1 MSKPGFSFGLK
12 KAGPAKAALPKRARP
27 GFGADDD
34 DREDKKP
41 GTKGGDRTEAIA
53 EFGGFEAR
61 PSALDSGDGG
71 SSSSRKAKLGKGLS
85 QSQLPPSRKPRDAP
99 VNTQFGDLSS
109 SLEARKHAQAAEAQ
123 DVSIYEYDGV
133 YDSFKTEPKARAAED
148 ADRRPKYF
156 DALQRAADVR
166 ERDKQIAEERRLKR
180 ERDAEGDEF
189 ADKEKFVTEAYRK
202 QQEQNRRLEEEEK
215 KREAEDAKKNKGR
228 GMFEFMKKRLE
239 QEDKIHAEKVRA
251 AEAAAAA
258 GPAKQQ
264 DPGEATEKTDADLA
278 REINEKG
285 GRVTVNEDGEVVD
298 KRELLTGGLNVG
310 AKKRADM
317 QQDKARRAT
326 EAKPASQSRGVYAP
340 GGKQAMRDRQ
350 TRMIEAQIEESLKRQ
365 RDEEEVEAQKI
376 ELASKS
382 RKTEADV
389 SSAKERYLARKRAAE
404 EAKKNGLDEVP

>member
-12 KAGPAKAALPKRARP
+12 KAGPAKPALPKRARP

-34 DREDKKP
+34 DDADKKP
-41 GTKGGDRTEAIA
+41 GAKGGDGTEAIA
-53 EFGGFEAR
+53 EFGGFDAR
-61 PSALDSGDGG
+61 SSALDSSNSG
-71 SSSSRKAKLGKGLS
+71 SSRKTKPGKGPS
-85 QSQLPPSRKPRDAP
+85 QPQLPPSRKPRDAP

-123 DVSIYEYDGV
+123 DASIYDYDGV
-133 YDSFKTEPKARAAED
+133 YDSFKVEPKARAEED

-202 QQEQNRRLEEEEK
+202 QQEENRRLEEEEK

-228 GMFEFMKKRLE
+228 GMFEFMKQRLE

-264 DPGEATEKTDADLA
+264 DPGEAKEKTEADLA

-310 AKKRADM
+310 AKKKAEM
-317 QQDKARRAT
+317 QQEKARRAP
-326 EAKPASQSRGVYAP
+326 EAKPASQSRGVYAS

-350 TRMIEAQIEESLKRQ
+350 TRMIEAQIEETLKRQ
-365 RDEEEVEAQKI
+365 REEEEAEAQKI